1 MGRAEPIRSDQGEV
15 PAITG
20 KGCRVSSLSKGVG
33 RVEVALR
40 WDPSPMGSDPHDLDL
55 VAATYPAEAP
65 QGEPAYVVHFDSR
78 SPDGTIALTRDSRT
92 GQGFGF
98 DEVMTLELSRLA
110 PRYGRVVVGVVIQQN
125 HGRRTFGE
133 VAKTLVRV
141 GEGVAELW
149 KDDLASVAG
158 STAAVLAEFVRTAP
172 GVWEH
177 RPLLR
182 GFDTDPQSFPA
193 LMGRS
198 G

>member
-1 MGRAEPIRSDQGEV
+1 M
-15 PAITG
+15 
-20 KGCRVSSLSKGVG
+20 SSLRKGIEK
-33 RVEVALR
+33 VEVGLK
-40 WDPSPMGSDPHDLDL
+40 WDPSPVGSPHHDLDL
-55 VAATYPAEAP
+55 VAAAYTRDNPRAA
-65 QGEPAYVVHFDSR
+65 PAYVVHFDSR